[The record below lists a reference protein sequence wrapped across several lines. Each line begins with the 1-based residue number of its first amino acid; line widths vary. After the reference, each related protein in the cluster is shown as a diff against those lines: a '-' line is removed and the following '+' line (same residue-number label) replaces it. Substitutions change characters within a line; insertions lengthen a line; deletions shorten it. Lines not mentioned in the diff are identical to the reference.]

1 MTNDKRQGVG
11 HNWAW
16 HWMAIATILQ
26 LVLQSVLQVPKLAG
40 AQSLPELTQERPPEP
55 KPDRTNIPKP
65 PEPVTSVDEL
75 SDVQPTDWA
84 YQALKALIERY
95 NLLLGYSDR
104 TFRGNRSLTRYE
116 FAATIDAALAELR
129 RQTDLGQ
136 SVDTADLET
145 IAQLQRNYY
154 QALTELET
162 RLDRRI
168 EPRLEML
175 EAQRFSATTQLRGQV
190 LVALTDGNAKA
201 TLVQRSQLNL
211 TTSLTGPDLLFTQLE
226 AGNNGGDAVSLAQNQ
241 DGDLAGNL
249 LGTTGL
255 FAGAGGLDYTEVSDS
270 LRVNRLYYAFKPND
284 DLTLVL
290 GAKLAPSD
298 FIDRNRFANSAARDF
313 NSSFFLNNP
322 LIIQNRIDRPG
333 GGGLALVWTPERI
346 PMTLTALYAAGNAG
360 NPETGGLLEDPY
372 QGSIELEFQPH
383 RAWLLRLQYTHAAID
398 GMDIDAVGLNA
409 EWALSPLLGV
419 FGRVGIADYDDFNSV
434 LSREVEGHPR
444 TWALGFNLRNFP
456 IPGNFA
462 GVAIGQPFISDALGD
477 ATQTNFEAFYHLQL
491 SDNLSL
497 SPALIVVSDADND
510 SDNGIIWQGVLRT
523 VFSF

>member
-1 MTNDKRQGVG
+1 
-11 HNWAW
+11 
-16 HWMAIATILQ
+16 MAIAAI
-26 LVLQSVLQVPKLAG
+26 LQSVLQSPGLVC
-40 AQSLPELTQERPPEP
+40 AQSLPELTQE
-55 KPDRTNIPKP
+55 KLPDRTLNGIPKP
-65 PEPVTSVDEL
+65 PEPITSVEQL

-84 YQALKALIERY
+84 YQALQALIERY
-95 NLLLGYSDR
+95 NLLLGYNDR

-116 FAATIDAALAELR
+116 FAATVDAALAELR
-129 RQTDLGQ
+129 RQSDRGQ
-136 SVDTADLET
+136 SVDKADWET
-145 IAQLQRNYY
+145 IAQLQRNY
-154 QALTELET
+154 QIALGELET

-168 EPRLEML
+168 VPRLETL
-175 EAQRFSATTQLRGQV
+175 ETEHFSATTQLRGQV
-190 LVALTDGNAKA
+190 LVALTDGNATV
-201 TLVQRSQLNL
+201 TLVQRLRLNL
-211 TTSLTGPDLLFTQLE
+211 TTSLTGPDRLFTQLE
-226 AGNNGGDAVSLAQNQ
+226 AGNNGGDAVSFAQNR

-255 FAGAGGLDYTEVSDS
+255 FAGAGGLDYTEVSES
-270 LRVNRLYYAFKPND
+270 LHVNRLYYTFKPIEN
-284 DLTLVL
+284 LTLAL
-290 GAKLAPSD
+290 GAKMAPSD
-298 FIDRNRFANSAARDF
+298 FLDRNRFANGAARDF

-333 GGGLALVWTPERI
+333 GAGVALVWTPERI

-360 NPETGGLLEDPY
+360 NPETGGLFEDPY
-372 QGSIELEFQPH
+372 QGSLEVEFQPH

-398 GMDIDAVGLNA
+398 GMDIDALGLNA
-409 EWALSPLLGV
+409 EWMLSPLLGV

-434 LSREVEGHPR
+434 ILREIEGHPR
-444 TWALGFNLRNFP
+444 TWALGLNLRNFP

-491 SDNLSL
+491 SDNLSF
-497 SPALIVVSDADND
+497 SPALIIVSDADND

>member
-1 MTNDKRQGVG
+1 MTRDKQLKVRRTWIWGG
-11 HNWAW
+11 I
-16 HWMAIATILQ
+16 AIAAILQ
-26 LVLQSVLQVPKLAG
+26 SGLYSPGLVF
-40 AQSLPELTQERPPEP
+40 AQPLPEVTPAPTPNLV
-55 KPDRTNIPKP
+55 PKP

-84 YQALKALIERY
+84 YQALAALIERY

-116 FAATIDAALAELR
+116 FAATVDAALAELR
-129 RQTDLGQ
+129 RQSDRGQ

-145 IAQLQRNYY
+145 IAQLQRNYH
-154 QALTELET
+154 QALNELGT

-168 EPRLEML
+168 EPRLDRL
-175 EAQRFSATTQLRGQV
+175 EAQRFSATTQLQGQV
-190 LVALTDGNAKA
+190 LLALTDGDGNAKA
-201 TLVQRSQLNL
+201 TFVQRLRLNL
-211 TTSLTGPDLLFTQLE
+211 TTSLTGPDRLFTQLE
-226 AGNNGGDAVSLAQNQ
+226 AGNNGGDAVSLVQNR
-241 DGDLAGNL
+241 DGELPGNL

-255 FAGAGGLDYTEVSDS
+255 FAGAGGLDYTEVSES
-270 LRVNRLYYAFKPND
+270 LRINRLYYAFKPHGN
-284 DLTLVL
+284 LTLAL
-290 GAKLAPSD
+290 GAKMAPSD

-322 LIIQNRIDRPG
+322 LIIQNRIDRPAG
-333 GGGLALVWTPERI
+333 AGVAIVWTPERI
-346 PMTLTALYAAGNAG
+346 PMTFTALYAAGNAG

-372 QGSIELEFQPH
+372 QGSLELEFEPH
-383 RAWLLRLQYTHAAID
+383 RAWWLRLQYTHAAID
-398 GMDIDAVGLNA
+398 GMDINAVGLNA

-419 FGRVGIADYDDFNSV
+419 FGRVGIADYDGFNSV
-434 LSREVEGHPR
+434 LSRDIEGHPR
-444 TWALGFNLRNFP
+444 TWALGLNLRNFP

-497 SPALIVVSDADND
+497 SPALIIVGDADND
-510 SDNGIIWQGVLRT
+510 SKNGTIWQGVLRT